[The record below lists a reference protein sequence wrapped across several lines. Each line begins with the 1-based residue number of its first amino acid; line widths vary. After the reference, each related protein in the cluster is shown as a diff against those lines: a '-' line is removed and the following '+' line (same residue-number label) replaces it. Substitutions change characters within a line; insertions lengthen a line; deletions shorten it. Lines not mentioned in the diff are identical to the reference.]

1 MKKENLTM
9 SLKDQIK
16 HDLEQL
22 VDPSTNKTLG
32 ETNSLRH
39 LVVDEEDSI
48 VTLIVAIDTL
58 GGNEEKTLSRQI
70 AKLIKIDYKF
80 KGIKIQFEQ
89 LPKTETQT
97 PLNQKKTHY
106 IAITSGKG
114 GVGKSTV
121 TANLAVALARL
132 GKKVGIIDADIYGP
146 SIPHIFEMKKTGFQ
160 MNEENKIY
168 PPVAFNI
175 PLISTEFFL
184 EDDQPLMWRGPM
196 LNRMLNHFFNDVVW
210 DQDLDFM
217 LIDLPPG
224 TGDVAIDIQKLI
236 PEAHVIVVTTPH
248 PTASHIAVKSG
259 YMAKSLHHNILGI
272 VENMSYYVNPVSG
285 ANDAIFGSGGG
296 EKVAEQLQVDLLA
309 QLPIGQ
315 PQNSLSKS
323 IFSPEEEIGIAYL
336 GLANKVLKAFK

>member
-1 MKKENLTM
+1 MNI
-9 SLKDQIK
+9 KDQIK
-16 HDLEQL
+16 QDLEQL
-22 VDPSTNKTLG
+22 IDPSTNKSLA
-32 ETNSLRH
+32 ETKSIRH
-39 LVVDEEDSI
+39 LAVNEEDSI
-48 VTLIVAIDTL
+48 VTLIIAIDTL

-80 KGIKIQFEQ
+80 RGVKVQFEE
-89 LPKTETQT
+89 LPKAVEET

-121 TANLAVALARL
+121 TANLAVALSRL

-146 SIPHIFEMKKTGFQ
+146 SIPHIFAAEKTGFH

-175 PLISTEFFL
+175 PFISTEFFL

-196 LNRMLNHFFNDVVW
+196 INRMLNHFFNDVAW
-210 DQDLDFM
+210 DKELDFM

-224 TGDVAIDIQKLI
+224 TGDVALDIQKLI

-248 PTASHIAVKSG
+248 PTAAHIAVKSG
-259 YMAKSLHHNILGI
+259 YMAKSLHHNILGV
-272 VENMSYYVNPVSG
+272 VENMSYYINPVNG
-285 ANDAIFGSGGG
+285 VNDAIFGSGGG
-296 EKVAEQLQVDLLA
+296 EAVADQLNVELLA

-315 PQNSLSKS
+315 PQNALSKS
-323 IFSPEEEIGIAYL
+323 IFAIDEEIGINYL